1 MRIFGIDPGTAI
13 TGYGVVEKN
22 RGELVHIAHGCI
34 TTKKDTKKEKR
45 LLVLEKE
52 LLLLLKE
59 YRPDAVAVESLFFFK
74 NLKTALPVSE
84 ARGVILLSVARR
96 NLPLYEFT
104 PLQVK
109 MAVVGYGKA
118 EKKQMQKMVQLHLKL
133 ESLPKPDDAADA
145 LAVALACSSVLRP

>member
-34 TTKKDTKKEKR
+34 TTKKDAKKEKR

-52 LLLLLKE
+52 LLSLLKE

-74 NLKTALPVSE
+74 NLQSFTPFTPIKTALPANTMINVESKTFCVVSF
-84 ARGVILLSVARR
+84 ISTPFYWPLLRTAI
-96 NLPLYEFT
+96 NI
-104 PLQVK
+104 
-109 MAVVGYGKA
+109 
-118 EKKQMQKMVQLHLKL
+118 
-133 ESLPKPDDAADA
+133 
-145 LAVALACSSVLRP
+145 